1 MWGIFP
7 CIQLPLADKVPIDQ
21 MNLPASP
28 PSPATRPTT
37 RSRQFFGVAA
47 IAILVITAATVAMI
61 APARSADNDVA
72 GWVLDTN
79 GSVVPFGGAPD
90 LGDSSGAGVAVS
102 IVANAANTGYW
113 VLWDDGKVT
122 AHGTAVNYGDLL
134 GFSLD
139 RPAISISVLP
149 SETGYVVLAADG
161 GVFTFGNALFHGSV
175 PGVSPDAAR
184 LTTAVA
190 IQLTSAGYRIIHD
203 DGGVFT
209 FGNALFHGSVPGVL
223 PPGTVLDQP
232 VIDAVTDP
240 TGQFYSMVA
249 KDGGVFS
256 FGFMF
261 SGSLG
266 GTGRTDII
274 GAADDR
280 NGGYALIDE
289 TTNIHWFG
297 TTATTTI
304 TVPGITNPA
313 DLAIASTSH
322 LGAAGSTCRL
332 VRNEGFQVSVL
343 LDHSIFGLQAPAAA
357 FADGAFVG
365 VGAWTA
371 VVTTDGTTISATVTN
386 RSLHRCPTR
395 PTVIGD
401 LVGTLTD
408 GSTYRIEISS
418 R

>member
-1 MWGIFP
+1 
-7 CIQLPLADKVPIDQ
+7 

-149 SETGYVVLAADG
+149 SETGYVVLAA
-161 GVFTFGNALFHGSV
+161 
-175 PGVSPDAAR
+175 
-184 LTTAVA
+184 
-190 IQLTSAGYRIIHD
+190 